1 MDIEERI
8 IAENICQ
15 ARNLYKTEFSSTT
28 LTPTETAG
36 LLANKIRTEFAYPT
50 KHFEDALKK

>member
-15 ARNLYKTEFSSTT
+15 ARNLYKTEFSTVT
-28 LTPTETAG
+28 LTPKETA
-36 LLANKIRTEFAYPT
+36 
-50 KHFEDALKK
+50 